1 MTSSQRFALA
11 IAAALV
17 AFGAG
22 CKSGSMSPNPEPPPD
37 TIALPTAGYIAT
49 FAGNGLAGFNGDGK
63 ASLSSWLYWPVDAY
77 VDQRTGDVYIVD
89 WNNHQIREVAWR
101 TTALRTVAGGERITD
116 QNITA
121 LNHPVGISFAGEW
134 TLLI

>member
-77 VDQRTGDVYIVD
+77 GLTGVP
-89 WNNHQIREVAWR
+89 
-101 TTALRTVAGGERITD
+101 TAS
-116 QNITA
+116 
-121 LNHPVGISFAGEW
+121 PVGVALMNAIGGPCPGWGRLSRRRPGRPLSARGCNQ
-134 TLLI
+134 